1 MKHHGQQTKPRRPK
15 MSASM
20 PISLF
25 SKSVYT
31 ARGLLQQV
39 PRPSYIEYEM
49 PSEACCHDTSKSLSH
64 PVNRPARRRFC
75 HACVH
80 EDPPP

>member
-1 MKHHGQQTKPRRPK
+1 
-15 MSASM
+15 
-20 PISLF
+20 
-25 SKSVYT
+25 
-31 ARGLLQQV
+31 
-39 PRPSYIEYEM
+39 M